1 MRFRPT
7 WGRFCKAAG
16 VQRGVWCSVPC
27 RAAWSGADQGGE
39 LRAAGE
45 GARGWT
51 RLYTPSTSG
60 LHGRSVGGSPLWA
73 GTGVG
78 ELFPRRKAW
87 GGVKSWQ
94 GKGSTRLN
102 YAGFACPTQGTAAS
116 GETSKLSPPASLAG
130 AELEVSGAQNSSREG
145 GNKCSWIGYQQT

>member
-1 MRFRPT
+1 MRGVKHAACPSIHPTAIPWCFTPYTHSNAMRFRPT

-27 RAAWSGADQGGE
+27 RAAWSSADQGGE

-78 ELFPRRKAW
+78 ELFPRSKAW

-94 GKGSTRLN
+94 GKGSPRLN

-116 GETSKLSPPASLAG
+116 GETRAS
-130 AELEVSGAQNSSREG
+130 
-145 GNKCSWIGYQQT
+145 